1 LEILGVVAPGVTV
14 RDEARLMEAET
25 IAAARLR
32 SEKTAKGGSSRTV
45 AVQRGALHSPYLLLE
60 AARNRAAEEEAM
72 SAQRRARKAAML
84 EKKAAKLKSDQEAIV
99 ARLHMT
105 CRICDVSRH
114 RGGGGGKVC
123 PFGHWR
129 PYPNCKDTLAAGC
142 VIAKHTE
149 NFSVGFEGA
158 SK

>member
-1 LEILGVVAPGVTV
+1 MVAPGVTV

-45 AVQRGALHSPYLLLE
+45 AVQRGALHSPYLLLD
-60 AARNRAAEEEAM
+60 AARERADEEEAM
-72 SAQRRARKAAML
+72 SAQQRARKAART
-84 EKKAAKLKSDQEAIV
+84 EKKAAKLKSDQDAVV

-114 RGGGGGKVC
+114 RGGGGWKVC
-123 PFGHWR
+123 LCGHWR
-129 PYPNCKDTLAAGC
+129 ACSKCKDTLAAGC
-142 VIAKHTE
+142 VIAEHTE
-149 NFSVGFEGA
+149 NCSVGFEGA